1 MVSSQIVRTV
11 KPVTVAGDGVLKKPA
26 SAARFFLIFHL
37 GDRER
42 MSVPGEGLS

>member
-1 MVSSQIVRTV
+1 MVSSRIVRTV
-11 KPVTVAGDGVLKKPA
+11 KLLTVAGDGVLKKPA

-42 MSVPGEGLS
+42 LSVPGEGFS

>member
-1 MVSSQIVRTV
+1 VISSRIVHTF
-11 KPVTVAGDGVLKKPA
+11 KAISVAADGVLKKPA

-42 MSVPGEGLS
+42 LSVPGEGFS